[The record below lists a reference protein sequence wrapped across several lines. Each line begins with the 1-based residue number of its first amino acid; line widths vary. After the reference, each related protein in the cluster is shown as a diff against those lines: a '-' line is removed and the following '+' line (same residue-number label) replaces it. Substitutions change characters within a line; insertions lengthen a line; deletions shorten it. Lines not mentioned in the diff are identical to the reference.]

1 MRDNSGFQIQE
12 QAPRFY
18 ESKVS
23 LFMAPFVQSVVQA
36 AVGQGDRVL
45 DAASGTGFTIE
56 SPALRYLCSKSPDL
70 RLHFKNCLEVNV
82 HGKQLAPNELTC
94 GALVSDG

>member
-1 MRDNSGFQIQE
+1 MRDDSGFQIQE

-23 LFMAPFVQSVVQA
+23 LFMAPFVRSVVQA

-45 DAASGTGFTIE
+45 DAASGTGFPIE
-56 SPALRYLCSKSPDL
+56 SPVLRYLCSKNPDL
-70 RLHFKNCLEVNV
+70 RLHFKSGLEVDV
-82 HGKQLAPNELTC
+82 HGKQLAANELTC